1 MKWFNVKSGYGFIN
15 RYALL
20 ILIKSKDQFAT
31 RASGASKDLQA
42 CLSDKGCACPDSCP
56 SFFHYTIIMFTM
68 MNPVHLSHITTFQY
82 LGTKNL
88 FFENNYLTLAKI
100 YTG

>member
-42 CLSDKGCACPDSCP
+42 CLSDKGCACPDSYP

-68 MNPVHLSHITTFQY
+68 MNPVHLSHITFQY